1 MDSTSLQMTHKRN
14 NGRVVGLYVTSDYKL
29 ACVSYRCV
37 RECRTNGKNFD
48 KPIEVD
54 DTSQAKFARD
64 KPSME

>member
-1 MDSTSLQMTHKRN
+1 MDSTSLQMTHERI
-14 NGRVVGLYVTSDYKL
+14 NGRAVDLYVTSNYKL

-37 RECRTNGKNFD
+37 RECRMNGKNFD